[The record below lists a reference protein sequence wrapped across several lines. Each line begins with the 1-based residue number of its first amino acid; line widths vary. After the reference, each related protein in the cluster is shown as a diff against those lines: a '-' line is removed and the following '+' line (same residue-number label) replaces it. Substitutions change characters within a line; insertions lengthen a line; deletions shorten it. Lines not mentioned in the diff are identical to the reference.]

1 MNSLS
6 QVEGQAPLIHIKQQ
20 ERDFFSANL
29 RKHPQLG
36 SIADYFLRGSSKERF
51 SPENIVSL
59 ETELLRLSGSDNMA
73 SFLQKVKK
81 DTLVITAVAG
91 AATRWKKSIAE
102 PQNEAIVR
110 DRNINPD
117 APRCMALVQDY
128 DQPDQMIPIGT
139 YNLRAVH
146 DLGDQVVVY
155 GGGNPEQ
162 AMVHRLQ
169 LYNEL
174 ISPMKAN
181 VRLYKQKIYPNKEK
195 PSGHGDLLLQIFKDP
210 SMSEIIK
217 GKKYVIANFGG
228 DANSY
233 QTAVLSLLTMYVLD
247 EYGISLGSFIPTTIP
262 TTIPTEQEKDFYPL
276 YTDSNGIPTNSYH
289 PKDDKVKPDGS
300 PSGQTNV
307 GFRLYSMEQLMK
319 VMRPYEEAQARMERG
334 EDIEYPVGELKQ
346 DHFDQACMQGLGM
359 NALVAPIA
367 IGEEII
373 HTPKGVDNLAQFE
386 ADMRVVHQKDFEF
399 KKRHNLI

>member
-6 QVEGQAPLIHIKQQ
+6 HIESQTFLIRLKQQ
-20 ERDFFSANL
+20 ERDFFSAKL
-29 RKHPQLG
+29 RKHSQLG
-36 SIADYFLRGSSKERF
+36 RIANYFLRGSSKERF
-51 SPENIVSL
+51 SPENIVGL
-59 ETELLRLSGSDNMA
+59 ETELLHLSGFDNMA
-73 SFLQKVKK
+73 GFLQKVKK

-91 AATRWKKSIAE
+91 AATRWKESIAK
-102 PQNEAIVR
+102 PQNGAIVR
-110 DRNINPD
+110 ERHINSR
-117 APRCMALVQDY
+117 APRCMAHVQDY

-139 YNLRAVH
+139 YNLRAVQ

-181 VRLYKQKIYPNKEK
+181 VRLCKQKIYPNKKK

-210 SMSEIIK
+210 RMHDVIMN
-217 GKKYVIANFGG
+217 KKYVIANFGG

-233 QTAVLSLLTMYVLD
+233 QTAVLSLLTLYVFD
-247 EYGISLGSFIPTTIP
+247 KYGFTLGSFIPTTIP
-262 TTIPTEQEKDFYPL
+262 SEQEKDFHPL
-276 YTDSNGIPTNSYH
+276 YTDNNGLPTSSYH

-307 GFRLYSMEQLMK
+307 GFRLYGMEQLMK
-319 VMRPYEEAQARMERG
+319 VMRPYEEAQARMEKG
-334 EDIEYPVGELKQ
+334 KDVEYPVGELKQ
-346 DHFDQACMQGLGM
+346 DHFDQACMQDLGI

-367 IGEEII
+367 IEEEII

-386 ADMRVVHQKDFEF
+386 ADMRVVYQKDREF
-399 KKRHNLI
+399 KQRNGL